1 MKTISKL
8 VWLLG
13 LMFISVSSHTSD
25 PTPWDELLLENQD
38 SLSTAGYFVSADN
51 QFYYLGFKSTQ
62 QDSLDAEF
70 EFLLAFQ
77 DQVSDLLAN
86 LCEESHATLRDSYR
100 FNVPF
105 TKNMVDEPQG
115 LMFVA
120 TVNKTALRQEARH
133 ACE

>member
-1 MKTISKL
+1 MMTISKL

-25 PTPWDELLLENQD
+25 PTPWDELLLENQH

-51 QFYYLGFKSTQ
+51 QFYYLGFKSAQ

-70 EFLLAFQ
+70 EFLLVFQ

-86 LCEESHATLRDSYR
+86 LCEEFHATLRDSYR

-120 TVNKTALRQEARH
+120 TVNKTALRQEVRH